1 MFEENYTIILD
12 DKTEVKANLNMNTWE
27 TMTEPDDSLFEGNT
41 DNVSYITPEGET
53 VELGKCHYFRGI
65 KDDEGKYL
73 FFLNPVRE

>member
-1 MFEENYTIILD
+1 MFKENYTIILD

-27 TMTEPDDSLFEGNT
+27 TMTEPDDSVFENNT

-65 KDDEGKYL
+65 QDDEGKYL
-73 FFLNPVRE
+73 FFLNPIR

>member
-1 MFEENYTIILD
+1 MFLSAVHYITMNY
-12 DKTEVKANLNMNTWE
+12 KSV
-27 TMTEPDDSLFEGNT
+27 FEGNT

-73 FFLNPVRE
+73 FFLNPIKE